1 MVLAAV
7 IALLVSAPAL
17 PHEPL
22 SLEAWEACA
31 IGTSQKCMISRE
43 AENWR
48 TCMEGVSPTRAP
60 REWEMCMI
68 TAFPECY
75 QQEAPEDVEYLLRL
89 CSAKEVVATR
99 QIAETW
105 IADLGP
111 LVGPEGKRLLETLVT
126 TTEARANEDVPDEP
140 LMASAR
146 RAGTWAALLGPLAVI
161 REAVLTDGKSLSD
174 LGLY

>member
-1 MVLAAV
+1 MVLAAA
-7 IALLVSAPAL
+7 IALVISASTPPQEA
-17 PHEPL
+17 L
-22 SLEAWEACA
+22 SLETWEACA
-31 IGTSQKCMISRE
+31 IGTSQKCVISRE
-43 AENWR
+43 AETWR
-48 TCMEGVSPTRAP
+48 TCMEGVSPARAR
-60 REWEMCMI
+60 REWEMCIM
-68 TAFPECY
+68 TAFPQCY
-75 QQEAPEDVEYLLRL
+75 LQEPPEDVEYLLRL

-146 RAGTWAALLGPLAVI
+146 RAGTWSALLGALAVF